1 MCCCTVGD
9 DWVWN
14 GYGSRNFLAVEDT
27 PAFDFEAPATP
38 GAAIGTLRFE
48 LQWDRCTVATYAV
61 GPLS

>member
-1 MCCCTVGD
+1 M
-9 DWVWN
+9 WN